1 MILAYDS
8 TMCIGFFLSILQC
21 PHWGHKMLIDFLGK
35 SCNTHI
41 KKHKMLIGF
50 WVVHGILTQAQN
62 MHPEWRGKK
71 GEKQEGK

>member
-1 MILAYDS
+1 
-8 TMCIGFFLSILQC
+8 
-21 PHWGHKMLIDFLGK
+21 MLIDFLGK

-62 MHPEWRGKK
+62 MHPE
-71 GEKQEGK
+71 